1 MTRVLV
7 LSSWV
12 AHGHVGLSAAAP
24 VLQRVGHEV
33 TQLPTTTLS
42 NHPGWPHVAG
52 SPVPVGQIA
61 EMLAALEANGW
72 LADLDAVLSGYLPS
86 AAHVTLVAD
95 LLRRLRD
102 QDRPPRIVIDPI
114 LGDTP
119 GGLYVPEPVA
129 IALRDKLV
137 PLADVLTPNAFE
149 AGWLCGAPIETLE
162 QAADAARGL
171 AANGRTVLLTSAPVP
186 ETRIGVLQHGPT
198 GTQLWA
204 SPQRAGVPHGVGDV
218 FSAFIAAGQSP
229 GTALGH
235 LTALID
241 ASLDAPHLR
250 IVDTADTWTVAEPL
264 DPAPL
269 PTPQE
274 T

>member
-1 MTRVLV
+1 VTRIFIV
-7 LSSWV
+7 SSWV
-12 AHGHVGLSAAAP
+12 AHGHVGLSAATPA
-24 VLQRVGHEV
+24 LQRLGHEV
-33 TQLPTTTLS
+33 IQLPTTILS

-61 EMLAALEANGW
+61 EMLAALQANGW
-72 LADLDAVLSGYLPS
+72 LADLDAVLIGYLPS
-86 AAHVTLVAD
+86 AAHVALAAD
-95 LLRRLRD
+95 LVRRLRD
-102 QDRPPRIVIDPI
+102 RDRPPRIVVDPI
-114 LGDTP
+114 LGDTA

-162 QAADAARGL
+162 QAGDAARGL

-186 ETRIGVLQHGPT
+186 GARIGVLQAGPT

-204 SPQRAGVPHGVGDV
+204 SPERAGVPHGVGDV
-218 FSAFIAAGQSP
+218 FSAFIAAGLSP

-235 LTALID
+235 LTALIG

-250 IVDTADTWTVAEPL
+250 IVEAAPTWTVAEPL
-264 DPAPL
+264 DPVPF
-269 PTPQE
+269 PTHQE